1 MGIKHISFGNQVD
14 QPYRVGVWIYIA
26 GYICPDHPRVS
37 SYTPNDLTTRYT
49 SFDNNRYLDL
59 KMAEENDNT
68 SPRSLYEGDVNSQVS
83 VSDDATELEIE
94 THLARYKIAREIAR
108 TAKETAK
115 SRMDEASER
124 RDARDYETWDA
135 EFRWEQHIQEAWES
149 KIEATHRLLN
159 RRQGRSAAT
168 NGDTIDQS
176 SDMGEGAAPES
187 STSVNGTGVRYGAG
201 SVDDM
206 MPESL
211 AGDER
216 QRRSTSTTEPQMQ
229 GSRLRQRSE
238 ELATSAHHSRQDS
251 VSDDSA

>member
-1 MGIKHISFGNQVD
+1 
-14 QPYRVGVWIYIA
+14 
-26 GYICPDHPRVS
+26 
-37 SYTPNDLTTRYT
+37 
-49 SFDNNRYLDL
+49 
-59 KMAEENDNT
+59 MAEENDNT
-68 SPRSLYEGDVNSQVS
+68 SPRSLYEGDVNSEVS

-124 RDARDYETWDA
+124 RDASAYETWES
-135 EFRWEQHIQEAWES
+135 EFRWEQHIQDAWEH

-159 RRQGRSAAT
+159 RGQGRSAAT
-168 NGDTIDQS
+168 NGDTADRS
-176 SDMGEGAAPES
+176 SDMGEGGAPES
-187 STSVNGTGVRYGAG
+187 STSVNGTGVRYSAG

-216 QRRSTSTTEPQMQ
+216 QGGSMSTTEPQVQ
-229 GSRLRQRSE
+229 ASRLRQRSE
-238 ELATSAHHSRQDS
+238 DLATSAHLRRQDS